1 MPFHQVGSIYF
12 FIFYFYILYIYSI
25 AYSEDGCIYRKVF
38 FPQKKKRKKK
48 SWNVTPNTAETAFF
62 DDFTPK
68 TVFFFYFFLARTRY
82 DAQLTQGRARTRGDG

>member
-38 FPQKKKRKKK
+38 FPPNKKKKKNRGMLLPIPPK
-48 SWNVTPNTAETAFF
+48 RHFLKIFPQKQCFSFIFF
-62 DDFTPK
+62 S
-68 TVFFFYFFLARTRY
+68 
-82 DAQLTQGRARTRGDG
+82 RARAMTRN

>member
-38 FPQKKKRKKK
+38 FPQKKKKKK
-48 SWNVTPNTAETAFF
+48 KIVECYS
-62 DDFTPK
+62 
-68 TVFFFYFFLARTRY
+68 RY
-82 DAQLTQGRARTRGDG
+82 RRNGIF

>member
-38 FPQKKKRKKK
+38 FLKTKKKKKK
-48 SWNVTPNTAETAFF
+48 SWNVTPNPTKKAFF
-62 DDFTPK
+62 EDFTPN
-68 TVFFFYFFLARTRY
+68 TVFSFSFFLARTRY